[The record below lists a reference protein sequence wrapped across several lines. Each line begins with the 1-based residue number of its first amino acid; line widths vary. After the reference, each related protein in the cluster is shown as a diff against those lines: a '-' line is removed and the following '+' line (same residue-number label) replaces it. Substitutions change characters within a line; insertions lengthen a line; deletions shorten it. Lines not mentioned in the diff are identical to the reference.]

1 VTREDG
7 HVREVRVNA
16 GIGYRRAHRDALLAH
31 EPITLEVMPDH
42 FFADPPAIDALAA
55 RHPIVLHDVGL
66 SIATAGDTSHARDR
80 LRRIRDI
87 ADRAKPILFSDHLA
101 ITRSPDG
108 TDLGHLAPIWLVPEV
123 LDLVCDR
130 VSALQDTLGV
140 PVALENIS
148 TPFTIPGGSL
158 TEPEFFTRLVE
169 RTGCGMLLDV
179 TNVLLDARNG
189 GFDPRARLREYPL
202 EAVRQIHLAG
212 GVRDHHGWVDSH
224 SEPVEDASFELLAE
238 LRRAKD
244 SLVAII
250 IERDSKL
257 GSLDALVAE
266 AEHARH
272 TWENACR

>member
-1 VTREDG
+1 MI
-7 HVREVRVNA
+7 A

-31 EPITLEVMPDH
+31 EPLVLEVMPDH
-42 FFADPPAIDALAA
+42 FFADPDAIAPLAA
-55 RHPIVLHDVGL
+55 RHSIVMHDVGL
-66 SIATAGDTSHARDR
+66 SVATAGDPSHARAR
-80 LRRIRDI
+80 LRRIREL
-87 ADRAKPILFSDHLA
+87 ADRGRPMLFSDHLA
-101 ITRSPDG
+101 ITRAPDG

-148 TPFTIPGGSL
+148 TPFALPGGTM

-179 TNVLLDARNG
+179 TNVLIDARNG
-189 GFDPRARLREYPL
+189 GFDPRARVREYPL

-212 GVRDHHGWVDSH
+212 GARDRHGWVDSH
-224 SEPVEDASFELLAE
+224 SEPVEDESFALLTE
-238 LRRAKD
+238 LRRARD

-257 GSLDALVAE
+257 GSLQALVAE
-266 AEHARH
+266 AERARNI
-272 TWENACR
+272 WENACR